1 MTEHTMNLHSSPFAM
16 IRSGRKTIELR
27 LYDEKRQTIAVGD
40 TIRFNNTGTEG
51 GALLTKVT
59 ALYRFD
65 SFEELYR
72 QLPLLKCG
80 YTEEDVG
87 TASPRDMEAYYSA
100 EQQKKYGVVGIG
112 VELLSGGLEG

>member
-1 MTEHTMNLHSSPFAM
+1 MTEHAMNLHPAPFAM
-16 IRSGRKTIELR
+16 IRSGEKTIELR

-40 TIRFNNTGTEG
+40 AIRFNNTGVEG
-51 GALLTKVT
+51 GTLLTKVT
-59 ALYRFD
+59 ALHRFD

-87 TASPRDMEAYYSA
+87 TASPKDMDKYYPP
-100 EQQKKYGVVGIG
+100 EKQKEYGVLGI
-112 VELLSGGLEG
+112 EISLLEKER